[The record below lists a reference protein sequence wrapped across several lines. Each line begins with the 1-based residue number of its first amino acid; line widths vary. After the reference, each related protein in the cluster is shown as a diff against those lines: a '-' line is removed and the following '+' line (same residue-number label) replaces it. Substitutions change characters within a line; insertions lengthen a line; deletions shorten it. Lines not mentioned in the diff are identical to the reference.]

1 MHYTF
6 IYAIDISGFEKVVR
20 AEFKRAEFNHVFEG
34 LNSNLNNCG
43 LAFFNKSFISV

>member
-6 IYAIDISGFEKVVR
+6 TNSIDISGFERVSR

-34 LNSNLNNCG
+34 LHSKLNNPS
-43 LAFFNKSFISV
+43 LAFFNRSCVSV